1 MPKYTSD
8 DEFRRDFFNNLFKK
22 KENNNNNNQ
31 IEYILDNKNIKLAQK
46 RAYNKTYYNKN
57 KKKDENFNKI
67 WGFSQEMPLKEE
79 EEVEDEAAGDEEEAE
94 GANKDEAGA
103 NIFINTY
110 NKLLK
115 DYFN

>member
-1 MPKYTSD
+1 MIELEKDAFDTHDYVES
-8 DEFRRDFFNNLFKK
+8 LM
-22 KENNNNNNQ
+22 KE
-31 IEYILDNKNIKLAQK
+31 
-46 RAYNKTYYNKN
+46 
-57 KKKDENFNKI
+57 KDEEFNKI
-67 WGFSQEMPLKEE
+67 WGFSQEMPLKE